1 MKGWGNLNSSY
12 ITRFPNTISHSLVN
26 TFTDVQRPKGH
37 TSNLSGASTRVQH
50 RNQKETVENA
60 SFIVF
65 PAKAVNNI
73 NIIRV

>member
-37 TSNLSGASTRVQH
+37 TSNLSGASTRVQ
-50 RNQKETVENA
+50 QKETVEIA

>member
-1 MKGWGNLNSSY
+1 MGQLKLFLYNP
-12 ITRFPNTISHSLVN
+12 FPNTISHSLVN

-50 RNQKETVENA
+50 RNQKETVEIA